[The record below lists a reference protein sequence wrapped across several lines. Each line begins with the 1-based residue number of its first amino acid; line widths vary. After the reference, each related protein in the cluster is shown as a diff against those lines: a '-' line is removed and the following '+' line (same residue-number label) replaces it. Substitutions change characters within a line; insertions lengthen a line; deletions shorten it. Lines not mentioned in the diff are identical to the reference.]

1 MSANSNPK
9 INKLTA
15 DRDIYRSKIS
25 TRLPYRWNINYRH
38 SDLYVASDKDVAA
51 YIAGYLVK
59 FYTAIETVI
68 DKNPVFLKALSPV
81 ALPGEYAP
89 VIGQMLAKSRQFK
102 VGPMAAVAGAVC
114 DYLGQKT
121 GTRCSEL
128 IIENGGDT
136 YIKSSQD
143 ITAQVFTANSNL
155 TNNINLHIPHQI
167 TPCGLCCS
175 SGKFGHSFSMGK
187 ADIACVLATTAIA
200 ADAAATAMAN
210 CISSPEHVERA
221 IEKFKSQKG
230 ILGLL
235 ALKDKTIGIWGQVQL
250 VP

>member
-25 TRLPYRWNINYRH
+25 TRLPYRWTINYRH

-143 ITAQVFTANSNL
+143 ITAQVFTANSKL

-187 ADIACVLATTAIA
+187 QILLCFSYHCHA
-200 ADAAATAMAN
+200 ADCCGYCYGN